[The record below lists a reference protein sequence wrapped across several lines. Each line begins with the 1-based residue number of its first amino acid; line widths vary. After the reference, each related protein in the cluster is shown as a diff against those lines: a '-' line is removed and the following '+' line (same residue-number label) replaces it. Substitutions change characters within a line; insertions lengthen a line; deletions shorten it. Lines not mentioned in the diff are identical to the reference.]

1 MADTLN
7 VGDVFL
13 TISPE
18 SGDSPHYYIVVHK
31 TDVNEV
37 LVVYTTTEVEKVRV
51 RCQSR
56 EGIKFPNIDPT
67 TMVLIDNSHCA
78 SLTLSSAIDCNNA
91 ALKSEEYFL
100 SKQYFKRC
108 SPVTVP
114 NIITSIKHGIKES
127 PLIPDAI
134 KNLI

>member
-18 SGDSPHYYIVVHK
+18 SGVSPHYYIVVHK
-31 TDVNEV
+31 TNDNQV
-37 LVVYTTTEVEKVRV
+37 LVVYTTKEVEKVRI

-56 EGIKFPNIDPT
+56 EGIKFPNIDPA
-67 TMVLIDNSHCA
+67 TMVPIDNTHCA
-78 SLTLSSAIDCNNA
+78 SLTLPSAIDCNNA

-100 SKQYFKRC
+100 SKQYFIRC
-108 SPVTVP
+108 SPVTTP
-114 NIITSIKHGIKES
+114 NILTSIKHGIKQS
-127 PLIPDAI
+127 PLIADAI